1 MTSAR
6 PPDDEGVTFGRVVPP
21 VPERSPAPRPPS
33 ADAEAGHP
41 DEVAELIRRAGSLTT
56 IQVRQLAAA
65 ASWRWLPLGLPSG
78 GTVAAARA
86 AAIGAGRQA
95 GRGAAIEAAQDRA
108 RHAAIGSLGST
119 ASEPVRLG
127 AEGALLAVVL
137 GVAGAAVGATAGETL
152 VSILF
157 AILAVVGAV
166 ALLFLESA
174 YVRRIRLLQAV
185 SSAALGAVT
194 RDLIE
199 PETYELLAG
208 PWLSVMRD

>member
-6 PPDDEGVTFGRVVPP
+6 PPDDDGVTFGRVVPP
-21 VPERSPAPRPPS
+21 APEPPPDPGAGN
-33 ADAEAGHP
+33 ADAGAGHP
-41 DEVAELIRRAGSLTT
+41 DEVAELVRRAGSLTS

-86 AAIGAGRQA
+86 TAIGAGRQA
-95 GRGAAIEAAQDRA
+95 GRGSAIEAAQDRA
-108 RHAAIGSLGST
+108 RQAAIGSLGST

-137 GVAGAAVGATAGETL
+137 GVAGAAVGATLGATL

-157 AILAVVGAV
+157 AILAVAGGV

-174 YVRRIRLLQAV
+174 YVRRMRLLQAV
-185 SSAALGAVT
+185 GSAALGAVT